1 MTIITRCLTMHMHIS
16 KIGQQVVRSVLNRPI
31 SCPKPTSVIS
41 PSDIFLCNLSTI
53 GKHNLVQLKGNI
65 FSPELSSTGQANN
78 KLFSEDVKS
87 QFSGKRLLRRKKA
100 AEDIADHPKSGKWH
114 VTAYATAEEYDLER
128 LNDGLIKQNLYKPVD
143 LCNDPLT
150 KGGADVIHAVA
161 NYEFSLEKRQIYF
174 FREGSVVFWNVPELE
189 CVSVLDFLKNY
200 EIGAYHRSL
209 VIAENEIMN
218 YSYNTSGKKSAL
230 DSSKFCLD
238 NSPGRCDNDL
248 NLEKFTLSNA
258 MSLSV
263 KLAIWEASLNH
274 YIDSIEYVV
283 EDLKSG
289 RTLRIS
295 RKEVTRKTGELFGLR
310 HSINLSSDL
319 LDIPDFYWENDELE
333 TLYLQLCSYFSI
345 SRRTR
350 VMNEKLNHCMEL
362 VELLTSHLSDRH
374 HVRLEWMIIVLIMI
388 EVVIETFH
396 ILY

>member
-1 MTIITRCLTMHMHIS
+1 MSIVTRCLTMHMHIC
-16 KIGQQVVRSVLNRPI
+16 KIGQQVIRSVLSRPI
-31 SCPKPTSVIS
+31 SGPRPTSLIS
-41 PSDIFLCNLSTI
+41 PSGIMFCNLSTV
-53 GKHNLVQLKGNI
+53 GKKHIVQLRGNI
-65 FSPELSSTGQANN
+65 CSPELSSKGLPNN
-78 KLFSEDVKS
+78 KPFSEDVKS
-87 QFSGKRLLRRKKA
+87 QFSGKRLLRRKKT
-100 AEDIADHPKSGKWH
+100 AEDISDYPKSGNWY

-128 LNDGLIKQNLYKPVD
+128 LSDGLIKQNLYKPVD
-143 LCNDPLT
+143 FSDDPLT

-161 NYEFSLEKRQIYF
+161 NYELSSEKRQIYF

-189 CVSVLDFLKNY
+189 CISVLDFLKHY
-200 EIGAYHRSL
+200 QIGTYYRSL
-209 VIAENEIMN
+209 VIAEKEIMN

-238 NSPGRCDNDL
+238 NSSGRCDHDI

-289 RTLRIS
+289 KALRIS

-319 LDIPDFYWENDELE
+319 LDVPDFYWENDELE

-388 EVVIETFH
+388 EVMIETLH
-396 ILY
+396 MLY

>member
-1 MTIITRCLTMHMHIS
+1 MTVVTRCLTMHMHIS
-16 KIGQQVVRSVLNRPI
+16 KIGQQVIRSVLSRPI
-31 SCPKPTSVIS
+31 SVPRPTSFIS
-41 PSDIFLCNLSTI
+41 PSGIMFCNLSTI
-53 GKHNLVQLKGNI
+53 GKKHIVQLRGNI
-65 FSPELSSTGQANN
+65 CSPELSSIGLPNN

-87 QFSGKRLLRRKKA
+87 QFSGKRLIRRKKT
-100 AEDIADHPKSGKWH
+100 AEDIADYPKSGNWH

-128 LNDGLIKQNLYKPVD
+128 LSDGLIKQNLYKPVD
-143 LCNDPLT
+143 LSDDPLA

-161 NYEFSLEKRQIYF
+161 NYELSSEKRQIYF
-174 FREGSVVFWNVPELE
+174 FREGSVVFWNIPELE
-189 CVSVLDFLKNY
+189 CISVLDFLKHY
-200 EIGAYHRSL
+200 QIGTYHRSL
-209 VIAENEIMN
+209 VIAEKEIMN

-238 NSPGRCDNDL
+238 NSPGRCDHDI

-289 RTLRIS
+289 KALRIS

-388 EVVIETFH
+388 EVMIETLH

>member
-1 MTIITRCLTMHMHIS
+1 MTIVTRCLTMHMHIC
-16 KIGQQVVRSVLNRPI
+16 KIGQQVIRSVLSRPI
-31 SCPKPTSVIS
+31 SGPRPTSLIS
-41 PSDIFLCNLSTI
+41 PSGIMFCNLSTI
-53 GKHNLVQLKGNI
+53 GKKHIVQLRGNI
-65 FSPELSSTGQANN
+65 CLPELSSKGLPNN
-78 KLFSEDVKS
+78 KPFSEDVKS
-87 QFSGKRLLRRKKA
+87 QFSGKRLIRRKKT
-100 AEDIADHPKSGKWH
+100 AEDISDHPKSGNWY

-128 LNDGLIKQNLYKPVD
+128 LSDGLIKQNLYKPVD
-143 LCNDPLT
+143 LSDDPLT
-150 KGGADVIHAVA
+150 KGGADVINAVA
-161 NYEFSLEKRQIYF
+161 NYELSSEKRQIYF

-189 CVSVLDFLKNY
+189 CISVLDFLKHY
-200 EIGAYHRSL
+200 QIGTYYRSL
-209 VIAENEIMN
+209 VIAEKEIMN

-238 NSPGRCDNDL
+238 NSPGRCDHDI

-289 RTLRIS
+289 KALRIS

-319 LDIPDFYWENDELE
+319 LDVPDFYWENDELE

-388 EVVIETFH
+388 EVMIETLH

>member
-1 MTIITRCLTMHMHIS
+1 MTIVTRCLTMHMHIC
-16 KIGQQVVRSVLNRPI
+16 KIGQQVIKSVLSRPI
-31 SCPKPTSVIS
+31 SGPRPTSLIS
-41 PSDIFLCNLSTI
+41 PSGIMFCNLSTI
-53 GKHNLVQLKGNI
+53 GKKHSVQLRGNI
-65 FSPELSSTGQANN
+65 FSPELSSKGLPNN
-78 KLFSEDVKS
+78 KPFSEDVKS
-87 QFSGKRLLRRKKA
+87 QFSGKRLLRRKKT
-100 AEDIADHPKSGKWH
+100 AEDISDYPKSGNWY

-128 LNDGLIKQNLYKPVD
+128 LSDGLIKQNLYKPVD
-143 LCNDPLT
+143 LLDDPLT

-161 NYEFSLEKRQIYF
+161 NYELSSEKRQIYF

-189 CVSVLDFLKNY
+189 CISVLDFLKHY
-200 EIGAYHRSL
+200 QIGTYYRSL
-209 VIAENEIMN
+209 VIAEKEIMN

-238 NSPGRCDNDL
+238 NSPGRCDHDI

-289 RTLRIS
+289 KALRIS

-319 LDIPDFYWENDELE
+319 LDVPDFYWENDELE

-388 EVVIETFH
+388 EVMIETLH
-396 ILY
+396 MLY